1 MSLPGICR
9 ALFDS
14 ELRHSAQEGAGP
26 RLIVMLL
33 GRVPAKDGSGDLV
46 MPYLQRLANLLE
58 SYFHPSNTGQ
68 CAFSPS
74 PCPAFSQPSALTVHM
89 PCLINNLRHAICAST
104 INCVLSECYNKAC
117 AL

>member
-68 CAFSPS
+68 CVFSPCS
-74 PCPAFSQPSALTVHM
+74 CPAFSQPSALTTYAM
-89 PCLINNLRHAICAST
+89 PSINPRHAICANT
-104 INCVLSECYNKAC
+104 INRVLSECYNKPC